1 MTANEG
7 GGRISGRI
15 TWFSGGTEGDQSDQS
30 GKFYHDTYRAKILR
44 HLPAIINDQCLIGG
58 KMFSRFKI
66 WVEIQHTHKKRTQS
80 LSYLELTS
88 NDTCPDCAS
97 NHHILLSLYTHWCI
111 FVQCL
116 CNNSNRRFLL
126 GVQGSMI
133 EKLFQLPILK
143 EIRLFDYS

>member
-7 GGRISGRI
+7 GGEDFGKDHMIFR
-15 TWFSGGTEGDQSDQS
+15 GTEGDQSDQS

-58 KMFSRFKI
+58 KMLSRFKI

-88 NDTCPDCAS
+88 NDTCPD
-97 NHHILLSLYTHWCI
+97 
-111 FVQCL
+111 
-116 CNNSNRRFLL
+116 
-126 GVQGSMI
+126 
-133 EKLFQLPILK
+133 
-143 EIRLFDYS
+143 